1 MDLYY
6 PNIITG
12 SGNFSGYFS
21 GSFVGDGSQ
30 LSGVTS
36 YTNTD
41 TLNYINS
48 RGVLSGSLPANIISG
63 SGTNSFIPR
72 YIGSKYIGSSTIQ
85 QIGNNV
91 RVTGSLQITGSTT
104 ADTFLASKIFYRNAV
119 TISFNYTIPANEN
132 AMSAGDIYIK
142 SGSTVTV
149 NGNWSIV

>member
-1 MDLYY
+1 MDLYF

-12 SGNFSGYFS
+12 SGYFS
-21 GSFVGDGSQ
+21 GSFIGDGSQ

-48 RGVLSGSLPANIISG
+48 IGVLSGSLPANIISG
-63 SGTNSFIPR
+63 SGTDSYIPK

-85 QIGNNV
+85 QVGDNV
-91 RVTGSLQITGSTT
+91 RVTGSLQITGSVLAETY
-104 ADTFLASKIFYRNAV
+104 LASKIFYRNAV
-119 TISFNYTIPANEN
+119 TISFNYTVPANEN